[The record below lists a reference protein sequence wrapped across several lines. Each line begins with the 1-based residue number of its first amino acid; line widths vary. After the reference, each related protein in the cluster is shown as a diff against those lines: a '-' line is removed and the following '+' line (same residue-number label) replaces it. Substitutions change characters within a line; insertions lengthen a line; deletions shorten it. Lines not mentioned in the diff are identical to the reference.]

1 MKASTP
7 DKSRFFSWKMFVVL
21 WAAFLGGM
29 ILVGASQFRVMGP
42 DGYGRSVS
50 VRADLTMLTSALR
63 LYAMNTGSL
72 PTAEQGL
79 AALVD
84 LPVLEPVPESWVPES
99 WVPESWVPQMRD
111 FDALK
116 DRWGNEYVYSLGPD
130 GKDFQLHCAGPD
142 GLDQTEDDITLS
154 KM

>member
-7 DKSRFFSWKMFVVL
+7 DKSRFFDWKMLVVV

-84 LPVLEPVPESWVPES
+84 LPVLEPVPESWVP
-99 WVPESWVPQMRD
+99 QMRD
-111 FDALK
+111 FDGLK

-130 GKDFQLHCAGPD
+130 GEDFQLHCAGPD